1 MTAEILLNIILF
13 IGPALLGFLFLE
25 HFFRQIL
32 RRIIAY
38 INEYWYQEFDR
49 LSFLGDKDA
58 DQIARSLTWCIYWS
72 IFLLCIF
79 LQFFFD

>member
-1 MTAEILLNIILF
+1 MTAETLLSIILF
-13 IGPALLGFLFLE
+13 IGPALLGFFFLE

-32 RRIIAY
+32 KRIIAY

-49 LSFLGDKDA
+49 LSFLDDKDA
-58 DQIARSLTWCIYWS
+58 NQIARSLTWCIYWS
-72 IFLLCIF
+72 IYLLCIF